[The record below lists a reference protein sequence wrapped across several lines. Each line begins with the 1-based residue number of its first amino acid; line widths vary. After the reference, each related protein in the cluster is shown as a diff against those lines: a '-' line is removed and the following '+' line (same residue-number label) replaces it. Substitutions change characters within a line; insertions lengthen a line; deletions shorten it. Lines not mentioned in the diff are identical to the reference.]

1 MKKMKRRFL
10 SRMGRNLT
18 RWASIPYLRALKRRV
33 GTLETVVE
41 NLLTSPDYMPDTA
54 RAFNGQAGR
63 QAIFEAVTRHMRF
76 ESIVETGTYLGNT
89 TGWMNHVTG
98 LPVHTSE
105 INRRFHLLACR
116 RLAARNQISLELGDS
131 IDFLRRLAASPITAQ
146 RVYFYLDA
154 HWYESLPLAEELR
167 PIAQHWRNFVVMVDD
182 FVVPGDAG
190 YGFDD
195 YGFRR
200 SLGMN
205 CFGKAF
211 REIGLAAYSPSLRS
225 SQEIGSRSGC
235 VLLAKAG
242 SDAARE
248 LDTLSLLRPAAN

>member
-1 MKKMKRRFL
+1 MKRSFL

-18 RWASIPYLRALKRRV
+18 RWASIPYVRALKRRI

-41 NLLTSPDYMPDTA
+41 NLLANPDYVPDTA
-54 RAFNGQAGR
+54 RAFNGQSGR
-63 QAIFEAVTRHMRF
+63 QAIFEAVTRRIRF

-105 INRRFHLLACR
+105 INRHFHLLACR
-116 RLAARNQISLELGDS
+116 RLAARQQVSLELGDS
-131 IDFLRRLAASPITAQ
+131 IDFLRRLAASPMTTQ

-167 PIAQHWRNFVVMVDD
+167 LIVRHWRNFVVMVDD
-182 FVVPGDAG
+182 FEVPGDDG

-200 SLGMN
+200 SLSMS
-205 CFGKAF
+205 CFGTVF
-211 REIGLAAYSPSLRS
+211 RELDLAAYSPSLPS
-225 SQEIGSRSGC
+225 LQESGSCSGC
-235 VLLAKAG
+235 VLLAKTG
-242 SDAARE
+242 SEAARE
-248 LDTLSLLRPAAN
+248 LDMLPLLRPVAN